1 MKKILMGLG
10 TSAALIGSYYTYQK
24 YCYEK
29 NIETFD
35 KNTQTESPI
44 KKIDKIVKN
53 DDKIVKEIVNEMID
67 DIEYNLTKKCS
78 VSFNT
83 DFEIIDH

>member
-1 MKKILMGLG
+1 MKKILMGIG

-29 NIETFD
+29 IVTID
-35 KNTQTESPI
+35 KNTQTEPPI
-44 KKIDKIVKN
+44 KKI

-67 DIEYNLTKKCS
+67 DIEYNLTKKRS

>member
-1 MKKILMGLG
+1 MKKILMGIG

-35 KNTQTESPI
+35 KYTQTEPTI
-44 KKIDKIVKN
+44 KKI

-67 DIEYNLTKKCS
+67 DIEYNLTKKRS